1 MAVTGFESR
10 RERGVSTITLKAGGS
25 PVISM
30 VHYLQLI
37 RAMTEEALRK
47 DVGAVLL
54 TGGTGTFLFGMDINE
69 IIRLET
75 AEAVRGQT
83 ARVQDLLNELEAS
96 GTPIVCAVDG
106 ACYGGGL
113 ELVLSC
119 HVVFATP
126 DASFALPEITHGTI
140 PSFGGTQRL
149 TRIIGRN
156 RALHVMLSGEP
167 FSAQVALEW
176 GLVSRVCP
184 RIELLEAASSFCR
197 RVASFSRPAVSSLLA
212 ATLQGLD
219 GPLERGLSL
228 ESARSSDLAG
238 GADLQ
243 EGISAFFEKRRPKFP
258 SAATS

>member
-10 RERGVSTITLKAGGS
+10 RERGVSTITLKSAGG
-25 PVISM
+25 PVISLA
-30 VHYLQLI
+30 HYLDLVD
-37 RAMTEEALRK
+37 AMTGEALRH

-75 AEAVRGQT
+75 AEAVRGRT
-83 ARVQDLLNELEAS
+83 ARVQDLLNQLEAS
-96 GTPIVCAVDG
+96 RVPIVCAVDG
-106 ACYGGGL
+106 VCYGGGL
-113 ELVLSC
+113 ELVLAC

-126 DASFALPEITHGTI
+126 EASFALPEITHGTI

-156 RALHVMLSGEP
+156 RALQVMLSGKP
-167 FSAQVALEW
+167 FSARDAHDW
-176 GLVSRVCP
+176 GLVGRVSPSGEIMAEASKFCE
-184 RIELLEAASSFCR
+184 RIAAL
-197 RVASFSRPAVSSLLA
+197 SRPAVSSLLA

-219 GPLERGLSL
+219 GPMERGLSL

>member
-10 RERGVSTITLKAGGS
+10 RERGVCIITLKAAGS
-25 PVISM
+25 PVISLA
-30 VHYLQLI
+30 HYLDLI
-37 RAMTEEALRK
+37 RTMTEEGLRK

-83 ARVQDLLNELEAS
+83 ARVQDLLSQLEAS
-96 GTPIVCAVDG
+96 GAPIVCAVDG

-113 ELVLSC
+113 ELVLAC
-119 HVVFATP
+119 HVVFASP
-126 DASFALPEITHGTI
+126 EASFALPEITHGTI

-149 TRIIGRN
+149 PRIIGRN
-156 RALHVMLSGEP
+156 RALHVMLSGKP
-167 FSAQVALEW
+167 FSAQDALDW
-176 GLVSRVCP
+176 GLVSHVSP
-184 RIELLEAASSFCR
+184 RSEIMSTASKFCER
-197 RVASFSRPAVSSLLA
+197 IASLSRPAMSSLLS

-219 GPLERGLSL
+219 GPMERGLSL

-238 GADLQ
+238 GADLR

-258 SAATS
+258 SAAIS

>member
-1 MAVTGFESR
+1 MAITGFESHR
-10 RERGVSTITLKAGGS
+10 DRGVSIVTLKADGS
-25 PVISM
+25 PVISLAN
-30 VHYLQLI
+30 YLLLI
-37 RAMTEEALRK
+37 RTMTEEALRK

-54 TGGTGTFLFGMDINE
+54 TGGAGTFLFGMDINE

-83 ARVQDLLNELEAS
+83 ARVQDLLNGLEAS
-96 GTPIVCAVDG
+96 GVPIVCAVDG
-106 ACYGGGL
+106 TCYGGGL
-113 ELVLSC
+113 ELVLAC

-149 TRIIGRN
+149 ARIVGRN
-156 RALHVMLSGEP
+156 RALNVMLSGET
-167 FSAQVALEW
+167 FFAQDALNW
-176 GLVSRVCP
+176 GLVSRVLP
-184 RIELLEAASSFCR
+184 RSKLMDGALAFCR
-197 RVASFSRPAVSSLLA
+197 RVASLSRPAVSALLA
-212 ATLQGLD
+212 ATLQGLN

-238 GADLQ
+238 SADLR

>member
-10 RERGVSTITLKAGGS
+10 RERGVSTITLKADGD
-25 PVISM
+25 PVIS
-30 VHYLQLI
+30 VAHYLQLI
-37 RAMTEEALRK
+37 RTMAEEAQRN

-54 TGGTGTFLFGMDINE
+54 TGATGAFLFGMDINE

-83 ARVQDLLNELEAS
+83 ARVQDLLNQVEAS
-96 GTPIVCAVDG
+96 GAPIVCAVDG

-113 ELVLSC
+113 ELVLAC
-119 HVVFATP
+119 HVVFATA
-126 DASFALPEITHGTI
+126 DASFALPEINHGTI

-149 TRIIGRN
+149 ARIIGRN
-156 RALHVMLSGEP
+156 RALHVMLSGRP
-167 FSAQVALEW
+167 FTAQDAFDW
-176 GLVSRVCP
+176 GLAAHVCP
-184 RIELLEAASSFCR
+184 RDELMKSASAFCE

-238 GADLQ
+238 GADLR
-243 EGISAFFEKRRPKFP
+243 EGITAFFEKRRPKFP
-258 SAATS
+258 SAAMS